1 MTPPAKYKGDVNQ
14 WRYWYTKFST
24 FLTRRN
30 IKWDGFL
37 SAIRDDSKVPYE
49 IGGDK
54 EKAIFAKIEVT
65 SQEVMQKIKCQLYEY
80 LENFSDGLT
89 HSMIVAAGPRGSME
103 VFRQMCDEGFS
114 SRDRNLRKE
123 YRKIMQ
129 PKQATFEGLR
139 KAILDWETEL
149 SQYELAAGQGCAMGE
164 RDRVMCLEDM
174 CPDPI
179 QQYLESKENL
189 LTYADYKL
197 AINDYLVNRAR
208 WAGRSRINWIGAQ
221 EDFGASYSEEAE
233 KLEEAEEQGAGE
245 IAAFLEQFPQLNAIS
260 GEINALVKNK
270 FGKKG
275 IGKKGKSTGKGG
287 GDNGGGG
294 GKDDGGKDAKDDK
307 KGKGKG
313 RKCFECDSE
322 EHIARDCQV
331 RKDRIAKGGPERLP
345 KGNSKGRGMING
357 YPTQTQW
364 SKWNPGPSAGTWKSY
379 WPGAQGKGAFQGGAF
394 QGTPMQL

>member
-1 MTPPAKYKGDVNQ
+1 M
-14 WRYWYTKFST
+14 
-24 FLTRRN
+24 
-30 IKWDGFL
+30 
-37 SAIRDDSKVPYE
+37 
-49 IGGDK
+49 
-54 EKAIFAKIEVT
+54 
-65 SQEVMQKIKCQLYEY
+65 
-80 LENFSDGLT
+80 
-89 HSMIVAAGPRGSME
+89 
-103 VFRQMCDEGFS
+103 
-114 SRDRNLRKE
+114 
-123 YRKIMQ
+123 
-129 PKQATFEGLR
+129 
-139 KAILDWETEL
+139 EL
-149 SQYELAAGQGCAMGE
+149 SQYELAAGPQSAMGE
-164 RDRVMCLEDM
+164 KERIMCLEDM
-174 CPDPI
+174 CPDPL

-189 LTYADYKL
+189 VTYSNYKL
-197 AINDYLVNRAR
+197 AIHDYLVNRAR

-394 QGTPMQL
+394 QGTPMQLSPFAAMGPGQGVLQSLFGSPFSDILYQCQTPEKEEYQLCAKC